1 LFVLENTSTQE
12 KQIDCSNIITNLAS
26 LLQNTIFNILKTIL
40 IKNDMVN
47 DRDTIGVFQQKVE
60 QYFSI
65 SKDQFPESLI
75 NVNRKRIKEASNGL
89 NSTLGAILIA
99 LINICNDSIVEKLG
113 LIKPNLIEVVGDILE
128 KRGHGNEPVFMEY
141 EELKS
146 LKNKG
151 YKIFKQLREIENE

>member
-1 LFVLENTSTQE
+1 V
-12 KQIDCSNIITNLAS
+12 
-26 LLQNTIFNILKTIL
+26 
-40 IKNDMVN
+40 VN